1 MSGKKQPQ
9 YEELKQRLDDIVAR
23 LSDEKLTL
31 NEMMALYNEGNKT
44 AEKCRKILAS
54 YGDMIANNA
63 QSNETSDSLAEAE
76 HE

>member
-9 YEELKQRLDDIVAR
+9 YEELKQHLDDIVAR

-54 YGDMIANNA
+54 YSNIIASNA
-63 QSNETSDSLAEAE
+63 QSDETPNASTEDE

>member
-63 QSNETSDSLAEAE
+63 PSNETSDSLAEGE

>member
-63 QSNETSDSLAEAE
+63 QSNETSDSLAEGE